1 MKQLMMAFILA
12 GLPVSVVLAA
22 PAAPVAALVS
32 AKGDVAKGRE
42 IANTLCGACHGA
54 DGNSTAAE
62 YPSLAGQPPE
72 YINKQLRNFKSGA
85 RKDPIMAPM
94 VVALSTADMLNV
106 AAYLSAQ
113 TLRPRVAKDVMRV
126 EEGKRIYKGGNVAS
140 GIPACASCHGPAG
153 EGVPVQFPRL
163 AGQHAQYLQSQLTG
177 FRNGDRTND
186 SGKMMQAIARKMTDR
201 EMHAVSMY
209 ISNLR

>member
-1 MKQLMMAFILA
+1 MKQLMVALILA

-22 PAAPVAALVS
+22 PATSPVS
-32 AKGDVAKGRE
+32 AKGDASKGRE
-42 IANTLCGACHGA
+42 LANTLCGACHGA

-85 RKDPIMAPM
+85 RKDPIMGPM
-94 VVALSTADMLNV
+94 VAALSAADMLNV
-106 AAYLSAQ
+106 ATYFSAQ
-113 TLRPRVAKDVMRV
+113 TLRPRLAKAVVRTA
-126 EEGKRIYKGGNVAS
+126 EGQRLYKGGNAAS

-163 AGQHAQYLQSQLTG
+163 AGQQATYLQSQLAG

-186 SGKMMQAIARKMTDR
+186 SGKMMQAIARKMTDH
-201 EMHAVSMY
+201 EMHAVAEY
-209 ISNLR
+209 ISGLR